1 MKQIQRVIDYRKT
14 EEHEDY
20 LIEKH
25 IKDIAIL
32 QRAVADIDYLM
43 IVYSAFNFEIQDD
56 QS

>member
-25 IKDIAIL
+25 IKDVAIL